1 MKRGFILILVTLLV
15 MAATPVIAQEKP
27 ATQLEQF
34 TAKKGEILVKEFY
47 DIGGILGEYGASM
60 EITALVLYE
69 PGATKRLYGLKIY
82 IEESGDY
89 PDTDTSFLDFEEL
102 ISLSKALSYMIEL
115 SKKWALMEKEY
126 TEVLFQTEGDYKI
139 GFFQDGLAQS
149 AFSESGRVGSA
160 SILLGIVDLKIAKE
174 LIDKGIAKLE
184 SLGAGQK

>member
-1 MKRGFILILVTLLV
+1 MKKGFVLILVTLLV
-15 MAATPVIAQEKP
+15 MAAMPVIAEEKP

-89 PDTDTSFLDFEEL
+89 PDQNTSFLDFEEL

-115 SKKWALMEKEY
+115 SEKWALMEKEY
-126 TEVLFQTEGDYKI
+126 TEVLFQTEGDYQI
-139 GFFQDGLAQS
+139 GFFQNGLAQS
-149 AFSESGRVGSA
+149 AFSESGRIGSA
-160 SILLGIVDLKIAKE
+160 SIFLGIIDLKIVKA

-184 SLGAGQK
+184 SLGAE